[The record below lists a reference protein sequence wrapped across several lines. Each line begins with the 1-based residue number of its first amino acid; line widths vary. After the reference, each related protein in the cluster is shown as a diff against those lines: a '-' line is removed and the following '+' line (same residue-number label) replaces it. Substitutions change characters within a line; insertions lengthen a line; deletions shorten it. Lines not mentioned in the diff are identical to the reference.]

1 LRLPIV
7 VPNPAH
13 SQFIAR
19 ESSDPR
25 EETLSLP
32 AARAR
37 QLLNL
42 PSGDSV
48 LAYRDRAIVKLYFNS
63 PIFTVQGYQ
72 IDVFSNG
79 GSLMPASTGS
89 SNLVPNPASLTG
101 VVNSSQGARNLQ
113 FGLKYSF

>member
-1 LRLPIV
+1 VLAAARRSQKPSITGFRPSLPCYKYLALSAAELRLPVV

-25 EETLSLP
+25 EGTLSVP

-42 PSGDSV
+42 PTGDSM
-48 LAYRDRAIVKLYFNS
+48 LA
-63 PIFTVQGYQ
+63 
-72 IDVFSNG
+72 
-79 GSLMPASTGS
+79 
-89 SNLVPNPASLTG
+89 
-101 VVNSSQGARNLQ
+101 
-113 FGLKYSF
+113 

>member
-1 LRLPIV
+1 LALSAAELRLPVV

-25 EETLSLP
+25 EGTLSVP

-42 PSGDSV
+42 PTGDSM
-48 LAYRDRAIVKLYFNS
+48 LA
-63 PIFTVQGYQ
+63 
-72 IDVFSNG
+72 
-79 GSLMPASTGS
+79 
-89 SNLVPNPASLTG
+89 
-101 VVNSSQGARNLQ
+101 
-113 FGLKYSF
+113 